1 MPVLEISTAVP
12 AGMPVPASGAGS
24 RLELSFAVE
33 DGFTRMHVPVQEP
46 PWRAIRAFQ
55 NPLRQAVVH
64 LHNVSGGV
72 LSGDSLDLTIDALA
86 GTSVQI
92 TSVGATRV
100 YRQRPGRP
108 PARMFTSLHIDD
120 GAMLEYLPDVVIPFS
135 GSRFSQS
142 TAVSLGSN
150 AGYIGW
156 EILAAGRIASGEVFE
171 FDSFH
176 SESSV
181 RSSARPLA
189 IERYSLTP
197 STADPRSVGRWGR
210 FRYSATL
217 YICRT
222 GVAQARWIGLE
233 SRLNDLAFGQTSYE
247 SRWGVSAL
255 VADGLVI
262 RGLALEAH
270 QITIGLHSFWN
281 RAKQELW
288 GEPAIPPRKIN

>member
-1 MPVLEISTAVP
+1 MPVLELSTPVP
-12 AGMPVPASGAGS
+12 ARMPVPRSGAGG

-72 LSGDSLDLTIDALA
+72 LSGDSLDLAIEALA
-86 GTSVQI
+86 GTSVQV

-100 YRQRPGRP
+100 YRQRQGRS
-108 PARMFTSLHIDD
+108 PAQLFTSIHIGD
-120 GAMLEYLPDVVIPFS
+120 GAMLEYLPDVVIPFA
-135 GSRFSQS
+135 GSRFRQS

-150 AGYIGW
+150 SGYIGW
-156 EILAAGRIASGEVFE
+156 EMLAAGRIASGEVFE

-176 SESSV
+176 SESSI
-181 RSSARPLA
+181 RSGARPLA

-197 STADPRSVGRWGR
+197 SAADPRSVARWGR

-217 YICRT
+217 YICHT
-222 GVAQARWIGLE
+222 GATQTRWINLE
-233 SRLNDLAFGQTSYE
+233 SRLNDLAFVRTCYE

-255 VADGLVI
+255 VADGLAI

-270 QITIGLHSFWN
+270 QITLGLHTFWN
-281 RAKQELW
+281 LAKQELW

>member
-1 MPVLEISTAVP
+1 
-12 AGMPVPASGAGS
+12 
-24 RLELSFAVE
+24 
-33 DGFTRMHVPVQEP
+33 
-46 PWRAIRAFQ
+46 
-55 NPLRQAVVH
+55 
-64 LHNVSGGV
+64 
-72 LSGDSLDLTIDALA
+72 
-86 GTSVQI
+86 
-92 TSVGATRV
+92 
-100 YRQRPGRP
+100 
-108 PARMFTSLHIDD
+108 
-120 GAMLEYLPDVVIPFS
+120 
-135 GSRFSQS
+135 
-142 TAVSLGSN
+142 
-150 AGYIGW
+150 
-156 EILAAGRIASGEVFE
+156 VFE

>member
-1 MPVLEISTAVP
+1 MPVLELSTPAP
-12 AGMPVPASGAGS
+12 AGTTAPASGPGS
-24 RLELSFAVE
+24 RLELRFVAE
-33 DGFTRMHVPVQEP
+33 EGFTRMHIPVQEP

-86 GTSVQI
+86 GTRVQV
-92 TSVGATRV
+92 TSIGATRV
-100 YRQRPGRP
+100 YRQRLGRP
-108 PARMFTSLHIDD
+108 PARLFTSIHVDD

-142 TAVSLGSN
+142 TAVSIGSN

-156 EILAAGRIASGEVFE
+156 EIIAAGRIASGEVFG

-181 RSSARPLA
+181 RSSVRPLA
-189 IERYSLTP
+189 LERYSLTP
-197 STADPRSVGRWGR
+197 SAADPRSVARWGR

-217 YICRT
+217 YICHT
-222 GVAQARWIGLE
+222 GVAQARWINLE
-233 SRLNDLAFGQTSYE
+233 SRLNDLAFGRTSHE

-270 QITIGLHSFWN
+270 QITIGLHTFWN
-281 RAKQELW
+281 LAKQELW
-288 GEPAIPPRKIN
+288 GEPAMPPRKIN